1 MYTCAFQFD
10 PTNPA
15 QRKTV
20 TAMLIRRMALV
31 LACAGMLLP
40 QGLIAATPPP
50 VKKSLMTD
58 VVLGSRGTLVGRVVD
73 GRGRGLVGR
82 TVRVQRG
89 SSLIARVKTDRTGQ
103 FAVKNL
109 PGGAYSV
116 TCGSTAQLIRAWA
129 TGSAPPRTAAQVVL
143 VDQPLVV
150 RGQGGAAAAGAGT
163 AAGLG
168 GLLGVST
175 FGLVALGATAIV
187 VPILIAE
194 SDDDAAPPA
203 SP

>member
-1 MYTCAFQFD
+1 MYTCVFQFD

-20 TAMLIRRMALV
+20 TAMLIRRIALV

-50 VKKSLMTD
+50 VKKSVMTD
-58 VVLGSRGTLVGRVVD
+58 VVLGSRSTLVGRVVD

-82 TVRVQRG
+82 TVRVHRG

-103 FAVKNL
+103 FTVKNL
-109 PGGAYSV
+109 PGGVYSV
-116 TCGSTAQLIRAWA
+116 TSGSTAQLIRAWA
-129 TGSAPPRTAAQVVL
+129 AGSAPPRTSAQVVL
-143 VDQPLVV
+143 VDQPLVI
-150 RGQGGAAAAGAGT
+150 RGQDGAAAADSGRFLGMT
-163 AAGLG
+163 PLGLA
-168 GLLGVST
+168 V
-175 FGLVALGATAIV
+175 VGATVIT
-187 VPILIAE
+187 VPVLIAE
-194 SDDDAAPPA
+194 SDDEPAAPT

>member
-1 MYTCAFQFD
+1 MYTCVFQFD
-10 PTNPA
+10 PTDPA
-15 QRKTV
+15 QQKTV
-20 TAMLIRRMALV
+20 TAMLIRRIALV

-50 VKKSLMTD
+50 VKKSVMTD
-58 VVLGSRGTLVGRVVD
+58 VVLGSRSTLVGRVVD

-82 TVRVQRG
+82 TVRVHRG

-103 FAVKNL
+103 FTVKNL

-116 TCGSTAQLIRAWA
+116 TSGSTAQLIRAWA
-129 TGSAPPRTAAQVVL
+129 AGSAPPRTAAQVVL

-150 RGQGGAAAAGAGT
+150 RGQDGDADEDSEGF
-163 AAGLG
+163 LG
-168 GLLGVST
+168 MSDL
-175 FGLVALGATAIV
+175 GLVALGATAIV